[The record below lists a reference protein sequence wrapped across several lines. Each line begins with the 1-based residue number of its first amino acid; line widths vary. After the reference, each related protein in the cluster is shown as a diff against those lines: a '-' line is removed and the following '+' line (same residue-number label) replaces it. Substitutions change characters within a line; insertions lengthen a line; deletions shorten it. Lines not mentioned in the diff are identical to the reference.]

1 MSEHNQGGP
10 DQVNFFFTISDRNIP
25 YKEIIKSEEVA
36 SLASLSD
43 DFHNNSKIR
52 KTKSLKMNH
61 FELHAEPTQPYLVY
75 QNESILDISN
85 PVLENIDD
93 ARVGTI
99 TAILVP
105 QIVYFHNPEDL
116 QIIVLNVLELHIY

>member
-1 MSEHNQGGP
+1 
-10 DQVNFFFTISDRNIP
+10 
-25 YKEIIKSEEVA
+25 
-36 SLASLSD
+36 
-43 DFHNNSKIR
+43 
-52 KTKSLKMNH
+52 MNH